1 VLDRAS
7 IANARLTLVDADA
20 RERAVFGRVE
30 ATFERSEKG
39 RRFDMQLDGPRG
51 PWRLAGEVGG
61 TPKGREGIITANDV
75 PVADVLLLSGL
86 SKVPAATDLKLSG
99 RMEAALTRR
108 WLTRFDAHLT
118 TAPGT
123 VQIDDPDMPP
133 IQVDA
138 ASAETSWD
146 ESRRT
151 LVLKDLAFRGGR
163 TAIALTG
170 EMTIGGD
177 DGWRVA
183 LSGKDAVL
191 SGVTPGDATV
201 PLSAIDGV
209 FSGAKGGIGIER
221 LAVRGPAVDA
231 EMSGT
236 LLGNDDDGGL
246 RLTGRAARTG
256 ARQAL
261 RLWPDAVSPKIRGYL
276 VENLRSGVLDSL
288 SLAVALSAR
297 ELADATVGRPIPDGT
312 VKIDFA
318 IKEAELAVTE
328 GLPPL
333 SRMDVSGTV
342 TGTTANVRAPSGRV
356 EMPDGRELGFS
367 AGRFSVANV
376 WAADALARISFTLVG
391 GADALGSFLQS
402 PVMRSFGGID
412 LDPASLK
419 GRAEL
424 RVSIPLA
431 LKDMP
436 ALADLP
442 VSVAG
447 TITDLSIERAF
458 GKEKLEGATVSV
470 SFDKGTLAMSG
481 SGRLA
486 GAPATLDVR
495 QPRDGAGEVVAAMT
509 LDDAARARKGL
520 SFGSQL
526 TGPVPIRVVVPL
538 GQKKAGPRVEADL
551 TRAAIDDF
559 IPGWTKPA
567 GRPGRLSF
575 ALVEGKG
582 MELRDIQL
590 DSGPVQVRGTVMLSP
605 EGNLDKA
612 DLTTFKM
619 SPGDDLRVQVE
630 RGGNTFKV
638 TARGNVA
645 DARPF
650 VKGLSPGSSAAPKP
664 KKKQDPAD
672 RDIELDIAAN
682 ILTGFN
688 DEAMTN
694 ASIKV
699 SVRRNELRSVQ
710 LAGRFGAAAVS
721 AQTVPQRGAPVL
733 TVEAQ
738 DAGALLRFL
747 DVYRRMVRGTLSLQ
761 VALGEGV
768 QVGSLAVDSFALR
781 AEPALKRIIPQNQA
795 PVADDTGRAIQV
807 PRIDV
812 NDVDF
817 ARARVEFTR
826 TAGHLA
832 FREASIVGSQ
842 VGFTLSG
849 WVDFSRDRAD
859 ITGTFVPAY
868 GLNNAFAQVPLFGP
882 LLGGGRN
889 EGLFAVNFRVT
900 GQATA
905 PTLTVNPLS
914 AIAPGFLR
922 KLFGVGSASDEGPRA
937 ALPAPSGR

>member
-1 VLDRAS
+1 
-7 IANARLTLVDADA
+7 
-20 RERAVFGRVE
+20 
-30 ATFERSEKG
+30 
-39 RRFDMQLDGPRG
+39 
-51 PWRLAGEVGG
+51 
-61 TPKGREGIITANDV
+61 
-75 PVADVLLLSGL
+75 
-86 SKVPAATDLKLSG
+86 
-99 RMEAALTRR
+99 MEAALTRR

-191 SGVTPGDATV
+191 SGVTPGDAPV

-367 AGRFSVANV
+367 AGRFSVGNV
-376 WAADALARISFTLVG
+376 WAPDALARVSFTLDG

-509 LDDAARARKGL
+509 LDDAARARKG
-520 SFGSQL
+520 
-526 TGPVPIRVVVPL
+526 
-538 GQKKAGPRVEADL
+538 
-551 TRAAIDDF
+551 
-559 IPGWTKPA
+559 
-567 GRPGRLSF
+567 
-575 ALVEGKG
+575 
-582 MELRDIQL
+582 
-590 DSGPVQVRGTVMLSP
+590 
-605 EGNLDKA
+605 
-612 DLTTFKM
+612 
-619 SPGDDLRVQVE
+619 
-630 RGGNTFKV
+630 
-638 TARGNVA
+638 
-645 DARPF
+645 
-650 VKGLSPGSSAAPKP
+650 
-664 KKKQDPAD
+664 
-672 RDIELDIAAN
+672 
-682 ILTGFN
+682 
-688 DEAMTN
+688 
-694 ASIKV
+694 
-699 SVRRNELRSVQ
+699 
-710 LAGRFGAAAVS
+710 
-721 AQTVPQRGAPVL
+721 
-733 TVEAQ
+733 
-738 DAGALLRFL
+738 
-747 DVYRRMVRGTLSLQ
+747 
-761 VALGEGV
+761 
-768 QVGSLAVDSFALR
+768 
-781 AEPALKRIIPQNQA
+781 
-795 PVADDTGRAIQV
+795 
-807 PRIDV
+807 
-812 NDVDF
+812 
-817 ARARVEFTR
+817 
-826 TAGHLA
+826 
-832 FREASIVGSQ
+832 
-842 VGFTLSG
+842 
-849 WVDFSRDRAD
+849 
-859 ITGTFVPAY
+859 
-868 GLNNAFAQVPLFGP
+868 
-882 LLGGGRN
+882 
-889 EGLFAVNFRVT
+889 
-900 GQATA
+900 
-905 PTLTVNPLS
+905 
-914 AIAPGFLR
+914 
-922 KLFGVGSASDEGPRA
+922 
-937 ALPAPSGR
+937 